1 MGEHEADYLRNH
13 YTKEFKI
20 QVCKEHISEG
30 VSLRSLSIKHKLS
43 SHSLIHDW
51 LRRYKFIKDDSQS
64 CKILNFSEARVT
76 EFMNNSLE
84 DSSSK
89 DFERLQ
95 LEKRISELEKQ
106 LKEAE
111 MKAIAY
117 ATMVDIAEK
126 ELKISIRKKFNTKP

>member
-1 MGEHEADYLRNH
+1 MDKHEPDYIRNH
-13 YTKEFKI
+13 YTKEFKM

-51 LRRYKFIKDDSQS
+51 LRRYKFIKDDGQS
-64 CKILNFSEARVT
+64 CKVLNFSEERIT
-76 EFMNNSLE
+76 ELMNNSLG
-84 DSSSK
+84 DSSSM
-89 DFERLQ
+89 DFERSQ

-106 LKEAE
+106 LKDAE

-126 ELKISIRKKFNTKP
+126 ELKISIRKKFNTNP